1 MAGKEIMAD
10 PTKRDVADLSFEEAL
25 AELEKIV
32 RELEQGKSGL
42 DDAIQAYERGAEL
55 KRHCEK
61 KLNDAKA
68 KIDRISL
75 GPAGPQGL
83 EPADIA

>member
-1 MAGKEIMAD
+1 MAER
-10 PTKRDVADLSFEEAL
+10 TRREVSDLSFEEAL
-25 AELEKIV
+25 NELEKIV

-42 DDAIQAYERGAEL
+42 DDAIRAYERGAEL

-61 KLNDAKA
+61 KLSDAKA
-68 KIDRISL
+68 KIDKISL

-83 EPADIA
+83 EPADVA

>member
-1 MAGKEIMAD
+1 MAER
-10 PTKRDVADLSFEEAL
+10 TKRDIAELSFEEAL

-42 DDAIQAYERGAEL
+42 EDAILAYERGAEL

-61 KLNDAKA
+61 KLSDAKA
-68 KIDRISL
+68 KIDKISL
-75 GPAGPQGL
+75 GPAGSQNL

>member
-1 MAGKEIMAD
+1 MAERTM
-10 PTKRDVADLSFEEAL
+10 RDIAELSFEEAL

-42 DDAIQAYERGAEL
+42 EDAIRAYERGADL

-61 KLNDAKA
+61 KLSDAKA
-68 KIDRISL
+68 KIDKISL
-75 GPAGPQGL
+75 GPAGSPKL
-83 EPADIA
+83 EPADIG